1 MMWSA
6 LDKFTVQSGQF
17 VIGIILARLLMPED
31 FGLIGMLSIF
41 FAISQAFIDSGMGS
55 GLIQK
60 KERSDLDF
68 STVFVFNFAVSLLFY
83 LLLFFTAPLI
93 ARFYEIPQLTLLT
106 RVLGLNIIVN
116 ALAIVQRS
124 KLVINIDFRTIAKV
138 NMISVLTGGALAV
151 YFAFTGWG
159 VWALVF

>member
-60 KERSDLDF
+60 KGAERS
-68 STVFVFNFAVSLLFY
+68 
-83 LLLFFTAPLI
+83 
-93 ARFYEIPQLTLLT
+93 RFLHRLCFQFCREPSFLP
-106 RVLGLNIIVN
+106 
-116 ALAIVQRS
+116 
-124 KLVINIDFRTIAKV
+124 
-138 NMISVLTGGALAV
+138 
-151 YFAFTGWG
+151 
-159 VWALVF
+159 ALVFHGTTHRAVL